1 MNTNYANFLIIV
13 LMIYFSYLLINFLYS
28 NYSSNKN
35 NYTKLLMKNIRM
47 DNSNFIA
54 PVIGEK
60 NLFIYWKGPKFNL
73 IQILIKLIY
82 LHSNYEQNY
91 KIFHLSDQNLGKFLP
106 EIPIKFQD
114 LIVQHKADYIRIHL
128 IHNYGGIWLDT
139 DTIVMSDLNMLFDNI
154 NDKSNGFFI
163 TENDKYI
170 WNGVFGSKPNTQLFK
185 KIIDEMNTILSK
197 NSNLDWS
204 DIGPQLLTNIYKT
217 NKSLFNTY
225 KIYNGLDN
233 MYPVNWDK
241 CVVEYID
248 KDYSNYT
255 NIIRKF
261 QPIVVLV
268 NSVYKKINY
277 MTIDTIL
284 NQRMPLNYFLTE
296 SFKKVRV
303 NVHSIDYKFNKT
315 FNCLIATT
323 GRKSLQHMIN
333 SITHQLLE
341 NDCLTIVYDGYSSI
355 PYFDLSN
362 AKCKVVQ
369 YFEPKALGFWGHGIR
384 NKYATLIEHRDFV
397 VHADDDDEYTSD
409 AFEYLRNICNDDKVL
424 YVALFNHG
432 IKKYGSSV
440 KEGSIGTPCGI
451 IPYDFNMSSKWLD
464 RVGGDGAF
472 YEDLKAKF
480 PVVLLNHVIYTVRP
494 QKQ

>member
-47 DNSNFIA
+47 DNSNCIA

-241 CVVEYID
+241 CVVEYVD

-255 NIIRKF
+255 NIVREF

-333 SITHQLLE
+333 SITPQLLE
-341 NDCLTIVYDGYSSI
+341 N
-355 PYFDLSN
+355 
-362 AKCKVVQ
+362 
-369 YFEPKALGFWGHGIR
+369 
-384 NKYATLIEHRDFV
+384 
-397 VHADDDDEYTSD
+397 
-409 AFEYLRNICNDDKVL
+409 
-424 YVALFNHG
+424 
-432 IKKYGSSV
+432 
-440 KEGSIGTPCGI
+440 
-451 IPYDFNMSSKWLD
+451 
-464 RVGGDGAF
+464 
-472 YEDLKAKF
+472 
-480 PVVLLNHVIYTVRP
+480 
-494 QKQ
+494 